1 MYMRFIHDFATAQND
16 NNIIFDHWTRPGWH
30 GCLQRHACAR
40 TWVGHGV
47 LFVGL
52 AIHVCLHT
60 PCVPLSLL
68 RSWARCS
75 DYTEHLVWP
84 TQTHSHIHANMCGIW
99 WTHWNIPFFFMANNF
114 WFIIFG
120 AKYRRDPWYVK
131 CDADVE
137 AYFHRLHL
145 QTDTNTSLDVCMWC
159 KGILHISVLSDLTS
173 IGHCE
178 DAEMRKKNQ
187 TKRTGLRTNIAH
199 IARNDFDVVSVGNGL
214 IAYPMSVSY
223 STRAACS
230 ISLSISVYLCLYLL
244 VSFLSPHSVDPSA
257 SCRWRGFPVHLNLH
271 ASNDGVVNGYSGL
284 NGQRHNLACSFV
296 RIFRNSS

>member
-114 WFIIFG
+114 WLIIFG

-159 KGILHISVLSDLTS
+159 EGILHISVLSDLNS

-187 TKRTGLRTNIAH
+187 TKRTGLRTNMCTMTSMLYQ
-199 IARNDFDVVSVGNGL
+199 SVMDWL
-214 IAYPMSVSY
+214 HTQCLFPIQLEQHALSLYLSPFISV
-223 STRAACS
+223 S
-230 ISLSISVYLCLYLL
+230 ISLFPSYHHTLL
-244 VSFLSPHSVDPSA
+244 IHLHLADDADSPFIWICMHQMMALSTGI
-257 SCRWRGFPVHLNLH
+257 RG
-271 ASNDGVVNGYSGL
+271 
-284 NGQRHNLACSFV
+284 
-296 RIFRNSS
+296 